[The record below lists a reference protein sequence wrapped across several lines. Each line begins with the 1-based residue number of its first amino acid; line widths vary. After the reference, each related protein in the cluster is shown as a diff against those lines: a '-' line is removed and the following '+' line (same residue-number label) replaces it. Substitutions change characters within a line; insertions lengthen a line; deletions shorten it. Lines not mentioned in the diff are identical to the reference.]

1 MVIDAH
7 VHIGRMLN
15 FDMSPKIVLKSAKKY
30 KIDYMLVSNTESAEV
45 DHNQELIPGEY
56 TFTQET
62 SARNV
67 IDFAKK
73 NPDKIGALLWVK
85 PLTAKPT
92 DELRKIIEDNR
103 DYVYGI
109 KVHPYHSK
117 VRFDD
122 PRVEEYIKLAAEY
135 DLPVMTHGAGD
146 DCSSPARVYNM
157 AKKYPGTDFIIAHM
171 GLGTDNQESIKYIKE
186 LPNLYGDTA
195 WVMPDKTLQAIKEC
209 GPEKIL
215 FGTDNPIDGVDTYAH
230 KEMCSVYLN
239 SFRDMVSKEEYDLL
253 MYKNAIR
260 LFKLK
265 L

>member
-7 VHIGRMLN
+7 VHIGSMLN
-15 FDMSPKIVLKSAKKY
+15 FKMTPEIVLESAKKY
-30 KIDYMLVSNTESAEV
+30 NIDYMLVSNSESVEV
-45 DHNQELIPGEY
+45 DHSQNLIPKEY
-56 TFTQET
+56 MISQEE
-62 SARNV
+62 SARRA
-67 IDFAKK
+67 IEFAKN
-73 NPDKIGALLWVK
+73 NPDKIGVLLWVK
-85 PLTAKPT
+85 PLTEKVT
-92 DELRKIIEDNR
+92 DELRKLIEDNR
-103 DYVYGI
+103 KYVFGI
-109 KVHPYHSK
+109 KLHPYHSK
-117 VRFDD
+117 VGFDD
-122 PRVEEYIKLAAEY
+122 PRVEEYIKLAAEF
-135 DLPVMTHGAGD
+135 DMPVMSHGAGD
-146 DCSSPARVYNM
+146 DYSNPIRVYNM

-195 WVMPDKTLQAIKEC
+195 WVMPDKTLQAIREC

-239 SFRDMVSKEEYDLL
+239 SFRDMVSKEEYEML

-260 LFKLK
+260 VFKLN